1 MSDTGSGA
9 GSREEPPNPF
19 SREGASSAEALGRNV
34 PPTTPA
40 APAQDSWPTY
50 PAAPLP
56 PPGFDPEPVPPYP
69 STSGYEAAPVDGAY
83 GSNPYEVNPY
93 QISPYQAG
101 LYQPSYGGSSPY
113 GFVPT
118 QHPQAITALV
128 LGILGAVFGVS
139 CGVGGLFGIGGIV
152 LGRRARREIDAE
164 PGRFTGRGAATA
176 GIVTGIIGLVV
187 GVLYAI
193 FIVAMFTISDTGD
206 F

>member
-9 GSREEPPNPF
+9 GSREGPPNPF
-19 SREGASSAEALGRNV
+19 SREGASAADAFGPAV
-34 PPTTPA
+34 PPQAPA
-40 APAQDSWPTY
+40 PPAQDSWPTY

-69 STSGYEAAPVDGAY
+69 STSSYEAAPVDGAY

-93 QISPYQAG
+93 QVSPYQPNP
-101 LYQPSYGGSSPY
+101 YQPSYGGSSPY

-118 QHPQAITALV
+118 QHPQAVTALV
-128 LGILGAVFGVS
+128 LGILGVVFGAT
-139 CGVGGLFGIGGIV
+139 CAVGGLFGIGGIV

-176 GIVTGIIGLVV
+176 GIVTGILGLFV
-187 GVLYAI
+187 GVLYLA
-193 FIVAMFTISDTGD
+193 FFVAMFTLSDVGN